1 MSKRRFDP
9 NKLTNELSGASSF
22 FKPQPEKAPDP
33 IARDVPSTP
42 PTTAATPD
50 VTRTPVRPVRVVKRQ
65 MIRHPFEIY
74 ADQLERLRDAA
85 HTEREQGA
93 SGSMSK
99 MVRDAIDQWLDN
111 QLKAN

>member
-1 MSKRRFDP
+1 MSKRPFDP
-9 NKLTNELSGASSF
+9 DKLTNELSGASSF
-22 FKPQPEKAPDP
+22 FKPQQPTPNPANQPVLPAP
-33 IARDVPSTP
+33 PSA
-42 PTTAATPD
+42 AATPEEP
-50 VTRTPVRPVRVVKRQ
+50 RTPVLPVRVVKRQ

-85 HTEREQGA
+85 QIERAQGA

-111 QLKAN
+111 QEAN